1 MPPSCHRSIALP
13 QALGLCRTVQG
24 HKSGPGQMPRR
35 EMLGSWRCWK
45 LLVYMSFWC
54 LEMCW
59 VLSYWSYWRWWHLN
73 LVILWGK
80 QTRKRKKCY
89 QSTDHRC
96 QSSWKSMKFYLI
108 FCFGTQPNSL
118 FKEFLSPGFGWA
130 PHEQAV
136 SMVKHGPRRP
146 RACETRPEFLR
157 KLAQEPKNCD
167 QVKHLSNFDMPTSSL
182 VQKARV
188 FSMCPSQIRDYP
200 GLANPKVPKIFPKS
214 SQNQKKTMPSKAPGW
229 KGADVR
235 ERSNILVLAFNWPI
249 LFKTWNQLKI
259 YGKPL
264 IFPWNVGMSC
274 KCSIDGKMLALVWTS
289 ISPINLQNDRLS
301 RVFNLFNHRFF
312 LGLQYLQ
319 DMFQSERPDFS
330 GWFQDFRELASKRP
344 WEYVSHM

>member
-24 HKSGPGQMPRR
+24 HESGPGQ
-35 EMLGSWRCWK
+35 LCQGGRCWV
-45 LLVYMSFWC
+45 LGDVGNREFFMSFRC

-59 VLSYWSYWRWWHLN
+59 VMSDWRWWHLN

-89 QSTDHRC
+89 QSTDHCC
-96 QSSWKSMKFYLI
+96 QSSWKSIKFYLI

-182 VQKARV
+182 
-188 FSMCPSQIRDYP
+188 
-200 GLANPKVPKIFPKS
+200 S
-214 SQNQKKTMPSKAPGW
+214 SKN
-229 KGADVR
+229 
-235 ERSNILVLAFNWPI
+235 
-249 LFKTWNQLKI
+249 
-259 YGKPL
+259 
-264 IFPWNVGMSC
+264 
-274 KCSIDGKMLALVWTS
+274 
-289 ISPINLQNDRLS
+289 
-301 RVFNLFNHRFF
+301 
-312 LGLQYLQ
+312 
-319 DMFQSERPDFS
+319 
-330 GWFQDFRELASKRP
+330 ASF
-344 WEYVSHM
+344 